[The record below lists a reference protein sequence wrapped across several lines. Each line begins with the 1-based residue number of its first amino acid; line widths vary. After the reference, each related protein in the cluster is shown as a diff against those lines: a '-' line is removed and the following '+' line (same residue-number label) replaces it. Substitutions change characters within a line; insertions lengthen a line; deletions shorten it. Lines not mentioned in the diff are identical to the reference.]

1 MYSRNIKQTTL
12 LNLKTKK
19 NMKKNMGSTD
29 KIIRVLIAVV
39 IAILFFTNVISGTLG
54 IVLLVLAGVFVLT
67 SLISF
72 CPLYTLIG
80 VNTCPKDK

>member
-29 KIIRVLIAVV
+29 KIIRVLIAAV
-39 IAILFFTNVISGTLG
+39 IAILFFTNVISGTFG

-80 VNTCPKDK
+80 ANTCPKDK